1 MKQQTI
7 TVSPNQK
14 LTLESIPGDLRVA
27 GWDRLELMAKT
38 DGDMLEIASTTEGIV
53 ISCDEDLILYI
64 PRSTDL
70 NVKKVA
76 GDSILQAIKGP
87 VALGLVSGELTM
99 NDLGPVTLGVISGDA
114 SLRNIGALNANT
126 ISGDFTLRGGHG
138 VCAVEKI
145 GGDGS
150 VRDVDGMVTITEV
163 GSDLYVRN
171 VNGAVTV
178 KAGADVALFL
188 SPISVQ
194 TYEISAGADLIVRL
208 SPEAKVKLHLNV
220 DSPGSIQVDFPGVK
234 VPEDCTSCEVLLGE
248 KQEGIAEMLLT
259 AGGDLLVTNQADPWK
274 SAADFDH
281 GDWNIPP
288 IPLIPPLP
296 PDFSER
302 INRRVEASLQRAQAH
317 IDAATHRS
325 DVKVQAAM
333 RRAEA
338 KAQAAEVRARSRL
351 GKVVMGGRR
360 TVMNISGSV
369 PQGDPVSDD
378 ERLTVL
384 KMLQEKKITL
394 EEAEKLLVALE
405 GK

>member
-7 TVSPNQK
+7 TASPNQK
-14 LTLESIPGDLRVA
+14 LNIESIPGDLRVA
-27 GWDRLELMAKT
+27 GWDRTELMAKT
-38 DGDMLEIASTTEGIV
+38 DGDRLEITSATEGIV

-64 PRSTDL
+64 PRNADL

-76 GDSILQAIKGP
+76 GDTILQAIKGP
-87 VALGLVSGELTM
+87 VALGLISGDLTM
-99 NDLGPVTLGVISGDA
+99 NDLGPITLGTISGDA
-114 SLRNIGALNANT
+114 SLRSIGALNADT

-138 VCAVEKI
+138 VCAVKKV

-150 VRDVDGMVTITEV
+150 IRDVDGMVTIAEV
-163 GSDLYVRN
+163 GSDLYLRN
-171 VNGAVTV
+171 VNGTVTV
-178 KAGADVALFL
+178 KAGADVALYL
-188 SPISVQ
+188 SPVSAQ
-194 TYEISAGADLIVRL
+194 TYDVSAGSDLIVRL
-208 SPEAKVKLHLNV
+208 SPDAKVKLHLNV

-248 KQEGIAEMLLT
+248 QQEGMAEMLLT
-259 AGGDLLVTNQADPWK
+259 SGGDLLVTNQADPWK

-288 IPLIPPLP
+288 ISPISPLP

-317 IDAATHRS
+317 IEAATRRS
-325 DVKVQAAM
+325 DAKVQAAM

-338 KAQAAEVRARSRL
+338 KARAAEVRARSWQ
-351 GKVVMGGRR
+351 GRVAMAGR
-360 TVMNISGSV
+360 TVMNISGSA
-369 PQGDPVSDD
+369 PEGDPVSDD
-378 ERLTVL
+378 ERLTIL

-394 EEAEKLLVALE
+394 DEAEKLLTALE